1 MKFQQVT
8 RAFLIL
14 CITLMTTATFAQP
27 GGGQRGGGVQD
38 GQGGP
43 PSIPS
48 DKEIVSMVSD
58 LADEIDLSE
67 LQEATVLQLYKEH
80 FSEVKQKTKSGRP
93 KREEMET
100 LKSDFEDE
108 VKETLTEDQQK
119 LYINFIKKNQSKKR
133 KKR

>member
-1 MKFQQVT
+1 MKIQKVIKKISMLCL
-8 RAFLIL
+8 ALISTV
-14 CITLMTTATFAQP
+14 IFAQP
-27 GGGQRGGGVQD
+27 GGGQRGIGGQD

-43 PSIPS
+43 PPIPS

-58 LADEIDLSE
+58 LATEIDLSE
-67 LQEATVLQLYKEH
+67 LQEAAVLQLYKEH
-80 FSEVKQKTKSGRP
+80 FTEVKNKTKSGRL

-108 VKETLTEDQQK
+108 VKETLTEGQQK
-119 LYINFIKKNQSKKR
+119 LYINYIKKSQSKKG

>member
-1 MKFQQVT
+1 MKFQKVT
-8 RAFLIL
+8 RVVLVL
-14 CITLMTTATFAQP
+14 CVTLMSTVTYAQP
-27 GGGQRGGGVQD
+27 GGGQRSGGQD

-58 LADEIDLSE
+58 LATEIDLSE
-67 LQEATVLQLYKEH
+67 LQEAAVLQLYKEH
-80 FSEVKQKTKSGRP
+80 FTEVKSKTKSGRP

-119 LYINFIKKNQSKKR
+119 LYKEKSI
-133 KKR
+133 